1 MSNKMKITKYRL
13 KRLYFI
19 DGIGDRRIL
28 GYRIQKKK
36 KKKKKTY
43 LVFLTTL
50 NGGSFIDIFG
60 LMQLI

>member
-1 MSNKMKITKYRL
+1 MKITKYRL

-36 KKKKKTY
+36 KKKKKH
-43 LVFLTTL
+43 
-50 NGGSFIDIFG
+50 I
-60 LMQLI
+60 